1 MGKKHT
7 TKEKAECIQEYRGGK
22 PIDELLFRYSISK
35 TTLYRWLKSQEVK
48 DKRGTGVQMDRK
60 TIAELDRQRKMLA
73 IYQRTGLET
82 SSPFPDRVHA
92 IQELNGEYSLNML
105 CLTLGIPKATYYRAI
120 DNKETQ
126 YEIKRKMLTP
136 IIGEIFDEFQQ
147 TIGARK
153 IAAILKEK
161 GYPTSPDT
169 VAKIMH
175 SNGWFSVR
183 AGAKKLYLQNQKHM
197 ENMLCQQ
204 FSVSKPNEVWVSD
217 VTEIKYGK
225 YKYYICAVL
234 DLFSRKVVAFHISMK
249 ATVQLVN
256 RTIKKAFES
265 RQPTEPLILHTDRG
279 VNYTSKV
286 YNQTLQLMN
295 ITHSYSTTGNPYDN
309 SVCEAFFKTL
319 KEEELYRHEY
329 HSEAEM
335 KKSVSDYIERY
346 NSKRP
351 HTYLHN
357 KTPNKVEKEYFEDH
371 NDPEKK

>member
-1 MGKKHT
+1 M
-7 TKEKAECIQEYRGGK
+7 
-22 PIDELLFRYSISK
+22 
-35 TTLYRWLKSQEVK
+35 
-48 DKRGTGVQMDRK
+48 
-60 TIAELDRQRKMLA
+60 
-73 IYQRTGLET
+73 
-82 SSPFPDRVHA
+82 
-92 IQELNGEYSLNML
+92 
-105 CLTLGIPKATYYRAI
+105 
-120 DNKETQ
+120 
-126 YEIKRKMLTP
+126 
-136 IIGEIFDEFQQ
+136 
-147 TIGARK
+147 
-153 IAAILKEK
+153 KEK

-183 AGAKKLYLQNQKHM
+183 AGAKKLYLQNQKRM

-295 ITHSYSTTGNPYDN
+295 ITHSYSATGNPYDN